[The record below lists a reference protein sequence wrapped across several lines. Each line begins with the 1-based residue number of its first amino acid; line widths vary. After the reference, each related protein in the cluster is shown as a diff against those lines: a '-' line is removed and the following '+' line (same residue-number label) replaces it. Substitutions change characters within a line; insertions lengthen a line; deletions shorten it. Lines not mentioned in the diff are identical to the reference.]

1 MGSLSESADVKFVQ
15 LAQKRTTLQKFKG
28 YT

>member
-15 LAQKRTTLQKFKG
+15 SAQKNATLQFA
-28 YT
+28 YHSW

>member
-15 LAQKRTTLQKFKG
+15 FAQKT
-28 YT
+28 YTFTKI

>member
-15 LAQKRTTLQKFKG
+15 FAQKP
-28 YT
+28 YTFTKI